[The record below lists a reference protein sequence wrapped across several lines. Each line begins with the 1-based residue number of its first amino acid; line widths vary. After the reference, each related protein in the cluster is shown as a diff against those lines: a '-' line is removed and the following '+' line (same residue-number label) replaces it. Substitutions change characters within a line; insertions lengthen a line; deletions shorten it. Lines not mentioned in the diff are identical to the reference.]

1 MPILDRRTNQL
12 VEDQDTRVS
21 VGIDFPFG
29 RQPNQDGYFKTTK
42 TTVESVKNN
51 IRLLLQT
58 ELGERTMQPFLGMNL
73 RQFIFEQITED
84 VKVQI
89 ENKIKIDYLVGTM
102 IELPRAAIKAEQIA
116 KHADFFSFGTNDL
129 TSFLLSVDRNNPRIQ
144 NIFNETDNKFCVV
157 HNYGSYDWV
166 CRSIENYKKLCSLVD
181 HQK

>member
-12 VEDQDTRVS
+12 IEDQDTRVS

-84 VKVQI
+84 VKIQI
-89 ENKIKIDYLVGTM
+89 ENNIVDVFETWLPFV
-102 IELPRAAIKAEQIA
+102 ELKDIRISS
-116 KHADFFSFGTNDL
+116 D
-129 TSFLLSVDRNNPRIQ
+129 SVTEDRNKISI
-144 NIFNETDNKFCVV
+144 NIVFSIKRASNSTESVGVV
-157 HNYGSYDWV
+157 L
-166 CRSIENYKKLCSLVD
+166 E
-181 HQK
+181 